1 MVDTSRRDDCIV
13 EKSDA
18 LFLLVFNQI
27 ETLEIPMFY
36 PPTIP
41 INFLTFLL
49 FSLFWGGV
57 SLAFAWKTADRSRES
72 WLLHVLT
79 GFFGSLASLGL
90 LTAISFIPDDWSACR
105 LSWSGGIL
113 FGYNLY
119 SGEAG
124 PSNGFFYPPVGAW
137 FYIPPAAFGLLFKS
151 AQISLFIGWLMSLLC
166 MLLPIFFL
174 LSRAK
179 SSSPST
185 LSAAAALPCF
195 FVGVGFI
202 LALPQLRY
210 LATMVHV
217 DSPAAFFLGMSIV
230 LILPLCDSKNYPSKL
245 FFVSGSLFSLA
256 AMTKQSVWPVV
267 PILAIGL
274 LIFYGWKNTLQFALA
289 GIATLILVALC
300 LLISGEN
307 FYQAYKMIWHW
318 PMRQA
323 SITPVGECFRQFW
336 LLNIPLLVALA
347 VLIFI
352 FISKKIKIERNYL
365 NSILFSLALGAWL
378 VPFSILTRTK
388 IGADS
393 NHLALPSFFILM
405 ALILLLYQIL
415 SFGILNKNAFMAS
428 ILTALSLLTI
438 LAFVFI
444 PYLKTYCGWYLWCNN
459 SHSQALKYEMHH
471 QSTEAY
477 SQFYFP
483 WQIFSTLIATGKL
496 YHIDDCLRYEES
508 AGWKRSKES
517 LFRFLP
523 QEPFKIARRPF
534 GASSYVARKMDF
546 QQIELDA
553 YHSKYLL
560 NWEIYSK

>member
-1 MVDTSRRDDCIV
+1 
-13 EKSDA
+13 
-18 LFLLVFNQI
+18 
-27 ETLEIPMFY
+27 MFY

-49 FSLFWGGV
+49 LSLFWGGV
-57 SLAFAWKTADRSRES
+57 SLAFTWKTGDRSREF
-72 WLLHVLT
+72 WVLHVLT
-79 GFFGSLASLGL
+79 GFFGGLASLGL

-113 FGYNLY
+113 CGYNLY

-124 PSNGFFYPPVGAW
+124 PANGFFYPPVGAW
-137 FYIPPAAFGLLFKS
+137 FYILPAAFGLLFKS

-174 LSRAK
+174 LRRAK
-179 SSSPST
+179 NSSPSSM
-185 LSAAAALPCF
+185 SASVALPCF
-195 FVGVGFI
+195 FVGLGFI

-210 LATMVHV
+210 FATMVHV
-217 DSPAAFFLGMSIV
+217 DSPSAFFLGISIV
-230 LILPLCDSKNYPSKL
+230 LILPLCNSKNYRSKL
-245 FFVSGSLFSLA
+245 FFASGSLFSLA

-267 PILAIGL
+267 PVLGIGL
-274 LIFYGWKNTLQFALA
+274 LLFYGWKNTLKFALA
-289 GIATLILVALC
+289 GIATLILVAVC

-323 SITPVGECFRQFW
+323 SITPVWECLRQLW
-336 LLNIPLLVALA
+336 LLNIPLLAASV

-352 FISKKIKIERNYL
+352 LIWRKIRIERKFL
-365 NSILFSLALGAWL
+365 KSILFLLALGAWL

-388 IGADS
+388 IGADT

-415 SFGILNKNAFMAS
+415 SFEILNKNAFLS
-428 ILTALSLLTI
+428 STLTALPLLI
-438 LAFVFI
+438 VLVCAFN
-444 PYLKTYCGWYLWCNN
+444 PYFKTYCGWYLWCNN
-459 SHSQALKYEMHH
+459 SHSQALKYEMHN
-471 QSTEAY
+471 QSTEAH
-477 SQFYFP
+477 SRFYFP

-508 AGWKRSKES
+508 AGWKRPKES
-517 LFRFLP
+517 FYAFLP
-523 QEPFKIARRPF
+523 PQPFQIATRQF
-534 GASSYVARKMDF
+534 GAPSYICEKLGMQKIVPESTYSNYFPNWAIFIGSPKS
-546 QQIELDA
+546 Q
-553 YHSKYLL
+553 L
-560 NWEIYSK
+560 NTQ

>member
-1 MVDTSRRDDCIV
+1 
-13 EKSDA
+13 
-18 LFLLVFNQI
+18 
-27 ETLEIPMFY
+27 MFY

-41 INFLTFLL
+41 INFLIFLL
-49 FSLFWGGV
+49 LSLFWGGL
-57 SLAFAWKTADRSRES
+57 SLAFTWKTGDRSRKS
-72 WLLHVLT
+72 WVLHGVT
-79 GFFGSLASLGL
+79 GFFGGLASLGL

-113 FGYNLY
+113 CGYDLY

-137 FYIPPAAFGLLFKS
+137 FYIPPAAFGFLFKS

-174 LSRAK
+174 LRRAK
-179 SSSPST
+179 NSSPST
-185 LSAAAALPCF
+185 MSAAAALPCF
-195 FVGVGFI
+195 FVGLGFI

-217 DSPAAFFLGMSIV
+217 DSPAAFFLGISIV
-230 LILPLCDSKNYPSKL
+230 LILPLCNSKNYRSKL
-245 FFVSGSLFSLA
+245 FFASGSLFSLA

-274 LIFYGWKNTLQFALA
+274 LIFYGWKNTLKFALA
-289 GIATLILVALC
+289 GFATLILVALC

-307 FYQAYKMIWHW
+307 LYQAFKMIWHW

-323 SITPVGECFRQFW
+323 SITPIGECFRQFG
-336 LLNIPLLVALA
+336 LLNIPLLAALA
-347 VLIFI
+347 VLII
-352 FISKKIKIERNYL
+352 ILISKKIKIERNCL
-365 NSILFSLALGAWL
+365 KSILFFLALGAWL

-415 SFGILNKNAFMAS
+415 SFGILNPNAFMAS
-428 ILTALSLLTI
+428 TLTALSLLTV
-438 LAFVFI
+438 LAFAFI
-444 PYLKTYCGWYLWCNN
+444 PYFKTYCGWYLWCNN

-508 AGWKRSKES
+508 AGWKRSNES
-517 LFRFLP
+517 FYAFLP
-523 QEPFKIARRPF
+523 PQPFQIAIRPF
-534 GASSYVARKMDF
+534 GAPSYICEKLGMQKIVPES
-546 QQIELDA
+546 I
-553 YHSKYLL
+553 YSKYLP
-560 NWEIYSK
+560 NWTIFMVSPNSQLDVQ

>member
-1 MVDTSRRDDCIV
+1 MPV
-13 EKSDA
+13 
-18 LFLLVFNQI
+18 
-27 ETLEIPMFY
+27 FY

-49 FSLFWGGV
+49 LSLFWGGV
-57 SLAFAWKTADRSRES
+57 SLAFTWKTGDRSREF
-72 WLLHVLT
+72 WVLHVLT
-79 GFFGSLASLGL
+79 GFFGGLASLGL

-113 FGYNLY
+113 CGYNLY

-124 PSNGFFYPPVGAW
+124 PANGFFYPPVGAW
-137 FYIPPAAFGLLFKS
+137 FYIPPAALGLLFKS

-166 MLLPIFFL
+166 MLLPMFFL
-174 LSRAK
+174 LRCAK
-179 SSSPST
+179 KNSPST
-185 LSAAAALPCF
+185 MSAATALPCF
-195 FVGVGFI
+195 FVGLGFI

-217 DSPAAFFLGMSIV
+217 DSPAAFFLGISIV
-230 LILPLCDSKNYPSKL
+230 LIIPLNEPKNYQGKL
-245 FFVSGSLFSLA
+245 FFASGCLFSLA

-267 PILAIGL
+267 PVLAIGL
-274 LIFYGWKNTLQFALA
+274 LLFYGWKNTLKFALA
-289 GIATLILVALC
+289 GIATLILVAVC

-323 SITPVGECFRQFW
+323 SITPIGECFRQFG
-336 LLNIPLLVALA
+336 LLNIPLLAALA

-352 FISKKIKIERNYL
+352 FISKKIKIERNCL
-365 NSILFSLALGAWL
+365 KSILFFLALGAWL

-428 ILTALSLLTI
+428 ILTALSLLTV
-438 LAFVFI
+438 LAYVFI
-444 PYLKTYCGWYLWCNN
+444 PYFKTYCGWYLWCNN

-471 QSTEAY
+471 KSNYTY
-477 SQFYFP
+477 PSIYFP

-517 LFRFLP
+517 FIAFLP
-523 QEPFKIARRPF
+523 PQPFYIAIRPF
-534 GASSYVARKMDF
+534 GAQSYICQKPGMQKIGMDF
-546 QQIELDA
+546 PYSNYLTNWMIFIGLSNSQIDA
-553 YHSKYLL
+553 Q
-560 NWEIYSK
+560 